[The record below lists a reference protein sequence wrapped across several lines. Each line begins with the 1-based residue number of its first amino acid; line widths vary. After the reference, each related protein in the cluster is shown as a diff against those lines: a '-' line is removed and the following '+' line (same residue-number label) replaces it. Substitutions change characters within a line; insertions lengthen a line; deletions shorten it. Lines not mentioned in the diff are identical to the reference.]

1 MAGQLHR
8 PGRVPGCLR
17 RGRGPRSGPAP
28 PVLAGA
34 GRQHWRDA
42 DHKTLIDAAGIDRAT
57 AIAYDGILEHL
68 FITERLPAWSANQLS
83 RLVRLPKRHL
93 VDPAFV
99 GPLLGID
106 ARAVLRDGDL
116 LGRLLDSFVV
126 AQLRADCAVS
136 GLFPRLFHLRDTNG
150 RHEVDVIVELAD
162 GRVMGIEVKADAAP
176 VPADARHLRWLRD
189 TLGARFISGVVLHT
203 GPRPFRFEEDIFAI
217 PPKYACTAPADR
229 AAPITGVSDAG
240 HRGRAGDLRD
250 RSVGGTGQDGCMAA
264 RPQTDDLV
272 LAGFSAP
279 TRAWFS
285 AAFAEPTPAQAQAW
299 AAIGKGENALVVAP
313 TGSGKTL
320 AAFLWAIDKLAT
332 EPVPQDPM
340 LRCRVLY
347 ISPLKALAVDIERN
361 LRSPLTGVGHAARRL
376 GLDISEI
383 RVGVRTGDTA
393 ADERRRLSGKPPDI
407 LITTPESLFLLLTS
421 KARETLRGVETVI
434 VDEVHALAG
443 NKRGAHLAL
452 SLERLDA
459 LRGAQA
465 GQQAASGPEGAGGTA
480 AGVTAAGGTAAGG
493 TAAGAGRLVQ
503 RIGLSATVRPP
514 EEVAAFLGGSRPV
527 TIAAPPSEKR
537 IELTI
542 VVPVEDMADLE
553 LARAPDTAPAGQDGQ
568 DGQPAGSAD
577 RRRSIWPHVEERVL
591 DLIQAHKSTIV
602 FANSRRLAERLCGRL
617 NELAAD
623 RAEAVALAPAGGPDA
638 PSRPP
643 AGLRPP
649 AELMAQAGTSAG
661 APAEVARAHHG
672 SVSRQER
679 SQIEEALKAGRL
691 PAVVATSSLELG
703 IDMGAV
709 DLVIQVESPPSV
721 ASGLQRT
728 GRAGHHVGDVS
739 RAVIFPKYQGDLVQ
753 ATVVAQRM
761 RDGQIE
767 ELRIPRN
774 PLDVLAQQIVAMT
787 AMDDWD
793 VTELEQTVRR
803 AAPFAGLTRPVF
815 EAVLDMLAGRYPSDE
830 FAGLRPRLIWDR
842 VTGTLRGRPGGQR
855 LAVTSGGTIPDRGLF
870 GVFLAGGQRDKSG
883 RHSRRVG
890 ELDEEMVYESRVG
903 DVFVLGASSWRIE
916 DITADQVL
924 VTPAPG
930 QPGKLPFWHGDAPGR
945 PAELGRA
952 IGAYCRE
959 LGSASPPEAIDR
971 LRGDG
976 LDDLAAANLVRYLAG
991 QREATG
997 YVPDDRTLVM
1007 ERFRDELGDWRLV
1020 LHSPFGARV
1029 HAPWALAIAARL
1041 RERYSGMDVQAMHT
1055 DDGIVIRVPDADD
1068 PPPAGIAEFDA
1079 DEVEQLVTA
1088 ELGASALF
1096 AARFR
1101 ECAARALLL
1110 PRRQPGRR
1118 TPLWQQRQRAAQL
1131 LSVASKYGTFP
1142 IVLETMRECLQDV
1155 FDVPG
1160 LISLMRELST
1170 RRIRLVD
1177 VETPAPSPFG
1187 RSLLFRYVGA
1197 FMYEGDAPLAE
1208 RRAQALALDSSLLAE
1223 LLGQA
1228 DLREMLDPLIVADSQ
1243 RMLQRLIPD
1252 RASRDVEN
1260 VADMIR
1266 DLGPLSMLEVAE
1278 RSADP
1283 GAAAGWLAELA
1294 TQRRVIEVR
1303 IAGQP
1308 RWAAI
1313 EDAGRL
1319 RDALG
1324 VPLPPGVP
1332 AVFAEPV
1339 TDPLGDLV
1347 ARYARTHGPFTAAA
1361 AAARYGLGVAIVTG
1375 ALRRLA
1381 AEGRAAEGE
1390 FLPGGRGAEWC
1401 DSGVLRLLRRRCLA
1415 KLRKEAEPVPPQVL
1429 AAFLP
1434 AWQNAGHPAAADS
1447 RPGRRGARRPG
1458 PDAVYD
1464 VVEQLAGT
1472 AVPASAL
1479 ETLVLPGRVPGYEPA
1494 MLDELTAAGEVAWSG
1509 AGALPANDGWIVL
1522 SPAGSAPLLFPAAG
1536 EITMTP
1542 LHEAIIGALDGGGAL
1557 FFRALADRVTA
1568 LAGQAAPGSVHP
1580 LNGSGPAEDAEPV
1593 NGAGT
1598 VNGSGLVSSSRP
1610 PDGPGLRGPGDRAI
1624 IAAIWDL
1631 VWAGRLTN
1639 DTLAPLRTL
1648 LGAGRQPS
1656 ARPLAGSS
1664 APEYGSLR
1672 ATGAPGRPG
1681 SRRAGLGYA
1690 GLGRP
1695 GLGRPGLGRAAI
1707 SSRGGPPTVSGRWS
1721 LLPPGEADQTRRL
1734 HALARTLLD
1743 RHGIVIRGAVAAERV
1758 PGGFSALYPVL
1769 RAMEESG
1776 HCRRGYFVEGLGAA
1790 QFALPGAVDRMRA
1803 LAQPLTAQPLTA
1815 QPLPA
1820 QPLTAQRLTAPDSSG
1835 TAPVVVL
1842 AATDPANAY
1851 GAALPWPARPDETP
1865 GSHRPGRKAG
1875 SLVVL
1880 ADGELVLYVERGG
1893 RTLLSWTSDPAA
1905 LAPAAAAL
1913 ADAVHAGAL
1922 GRLTVERADGTAV
1935 YDTPLA
1941 QALETAG
1948 FRPTPRGLRLRR

>member
-1 MAGQLHR
+1 M
-8 PGRVPGCLR
+8 
-17 RGRGPRSGPAP
+17 PA
-28 PVLAGA
+28 LS
-34 GRQHWRDA
+34 
-42 DHKTLIDAAGIDRAT
+42 
-57 AIAYDGILEHL
+57 
-68 FITERLPAWSANQLS
+68 PARTQ
-83 RLVRLPKRHL
+83 PM
-93 VDPAFV
+93 D
-99 GPLLGID
+99 
-106 ARAVLRDGDL
+106 
-116 LGRLLDSFVV
+116 
-126 AQLRADCAVS
+126 
-136 GLFPRLFHLRDTNG
+136 
-150 RHEVDVIVELAD
+150 
-162 GRVMGIEVKADAAP
+162 
-176 VPADARHLRWLRD
+176 
-189 TLGARFISGVVLHT
+189 
-203 GPRPFRFEEDIFAI
+203 
-217 PPKYACTAPADR
+217 
-229 AAPITGVSDAG
+229 
-240 HRGRAGDLRD
+240 
-250 RSVGGTGQDGCMAA
+250 
-264 RPQTDDLV
+264 
-272 LAGFSAP
+272 GFSEP
-279 TRAWFS
+279 TRAWFT
-285 AAFAEPTPAQAQAW
+285 AAFAEPTQAQAQAW
-299 AAIGKGENALVVAP
+299 AAIGNGDNTLVVAP

-320 AAFLWAIDKLAT
+320 AAFLWAIDKLAA
-332 EPVPQDPM
+332 EPPPQDPR

-376 GLDISEI
+376 GIDISDI

-393 ADERRRLSGKPPDI
+393 ADERRKLAGKPPDI

-421 KARETLRGVETVI
+421 KAREGLRGVETVI

-443 NKRGAHLAL
+443 SKRGAHLAV

-459 LRGAQA
+459 LRGGPDGAAAEA
-465 GQQAASGPEGAGGTA
+465 GHAARGPTA
-480 AGVTAAGGTAAGG
+480 AGQARRPA
-493 TAAGAGRLVQ
+493 Q

-514 EEVAAFLGGSRPV
+514 EEVAAFLGGARPV
-527 TIAAPPSEKR
+527 TIAVPPSDKR

-542 VVPVEDMADLE
+542 VVPVEDMTDLE
-553 LARAPDTAPAGQDGQ
+553 PARTASPGGAGEIGGPGEAGGPPGGPPDQ
-568 DGQPAGSAD
+568 
-577 RRRSIWPHVEERVL
+577 RRSIWPHVEERVL

-623 RAEAVALAPAGGPDA
+623 RAEAMALEHAGQAGP
-638 PSRPP
+638 PS
-643 AGLRPP
+643 RPP

-679 SQIEEALKAGRL
+679 AQIEEALKAGRL

-728 GRAGHHVGDVS
+728 GRAGHNVGDIS

-753 ATVVAQRM
+753 ATVVARRM
-761 RDGQIE
+761 RDGEIE

-803 AAPFAGLTRPVF
+803 AAPFAGLTRPVL

-842 VTGTLRGRPGGQR
+842 MTGTLRGRPGGQR
-855 LAVTSGGTIPDRGLF
+855 IAVTSGGTIPDRGLF

-924 VTPAPG
+924 VSPAPG
-930 QPGKLPFWHGDAPGR
+930 QPGKLPFWHGDALGR

-952 IGAYCRE
+952 IGEYCRE
-959 LGSASPPEAIDR
+959 LGAASPPDATAR
-971 LRGDG
+971 LRADG
-976 LDDLAAANLVRYLAG
+976 LDELAAANLVRYLAG

-1041 RERYSGMDVQAMHT
+1041 RERYGGMDVQALHT

-1096 AARFR
+1096 ASRFR

-1118 TPLWQQRQRAAQL
+1118 TPLWQQRQRSAQL

-1142 IVLETMRECLQDV
+1142 IVLETIRECLQDV

-1160 LISLMRELST
+1160 LIGLMRDLSA

-1228 DLREMLDPLIVADSQ
+1228 DMRELLDPLIVQDSE
-1243 RMLQRLIPD
+1243 RRLQRLLPD
-1252 RASRDVEN
+1252 RACRGAEG

-1266 DLGPLSMLEVAE
+1266 DVGPLSAAETAE
-1278 RSADP
+1278 RCTDQ
-1283 GAAAGWLAELA
+1283 AAAGDWLAELA
-1294 TQRRVIEVR
+1294 AQRRVIEVR
-1303 IAGQP
+1303 IAGEA
-1308 RWAAI
+1308 RWAAV

-1332 AVFAEPV
+1332 SAFTEPV
-1339 TDPLGDLV
+1339 ADPLGDLV
-1347 ARYARTHGPFTAAA
+1347 ARYARTHGPFAASAAA
-1361 AAARYGLGVAIVTG
+1361 SRYGLGVAVVTG
-1375 ALRRLA
+1375 SLRRLA
-1381 AEGRAAEGE
+1381 AEGRVVEGE
-1390 FLPGGRGAEWC
+1390 FLPGGRGTEWC
-1401 DSGVLRLLRRRCLA
+1401 DAEVLRLLRRRCLA
-1415 KLRKEAEPVPPQVL
+1415 KLRKEAEPVPPRAL

-1434 AWQNAGHPAAADS
+1434 AWQNAGHPATES
-1447 RPGRRGARRPG
+1447 RSAGRRARRPG

-1464 VVEQLAGT
+1464 VAEQLAGT

-1494 MLDELTAAGEVAWSG
+1494 MLDELTAAGEVVWSG
-1509 AGALPANDGWIVL
+1509 AGALPGSDGWIVL
-1522 SPAGSAPLLFPAAG
+1522 SPAAAAPLLLPAPG

-1542 LHEAIIGALDGGGAL
+1542 LHEAILATLSGGGAL

-1568 LAGQAAPGSVHP
+1568 PPGRRAPAGDRLVSAAGEPGIA
-1580 LNGSGPAEDAEPV
+1580 GPV
-1593 NGAGT
+1593 NGTGQPGAIQPGAGQPSAGLPSAGLPSAGQRSGRQPAGT
-1598 VNGSGLVSSSRP
+1598 DPAGP
-1610 PDGPGLRGPGDRAI
+1610 PGAALPGPQLLRVPAGRDGDQAVA
-1624 IAAIWDL
+1624 AAIWDL

-1639 DTLAPLRTL
+1639 DTLAPLRTM
-1648 LGAGRQPS
+1648 LGAGRPPAVRS
-1656 ARPLAGSS
+1656 AGGGAG
-1664 APEYGSLR
+1664 APAYGSLR
-1672 ATGAPGRPG
+1672 AGRAPGRMAL
-1681 SRRAGLGYA
+1681 R
-1690 GLGRP
+1690 RP
-1695 GLGRPGLGRAAI
+1695 GLSRAAVP
-1707 SSRGGPPTVSGRWS
+1707 SRSGPPTVSGRWS
-1721 LLPPGEADQTRRL
+1721 LLPPGEPDPTRRL

-1743 RHGIVIRGAVAAERV
+1743 RHGIVIRGAAAAERV
-1758 PGGFSALYPVL
+1758 PGGFGALYPVL
-1769 RAMEESG
+1769 RAMEEAG
-1776 HCRRGYFVEGLGAA
+1776 LCRRGYFVEGLGAA
-1790 QFALPGAVDRMRA
+1790 QFALPGAVDRVRA
-1803 LAQPLTAQPLTA
+1803 LAQPSSAQSRPAPFLPG
-1815 QPLPA
+1815 QPPPA
-1820 QPLTAQRLTAPDSSG
+1820 PSVPGQAVPGQSPAGRDDSAS
-1835 TAPVVVL
+1835 APVIVL

-1875 SLVVL
+1875 ALVVL

-1893 RTLLSWTSDPAA
+1893 KTLLSWTSDPAA

-1922 GRLTVERADGTAV
+1922 GRLTVERADGAGV
-1935 YDTPLA
+1935 YDSPLA
-1941 QALETAG
+1941 RALEEAG